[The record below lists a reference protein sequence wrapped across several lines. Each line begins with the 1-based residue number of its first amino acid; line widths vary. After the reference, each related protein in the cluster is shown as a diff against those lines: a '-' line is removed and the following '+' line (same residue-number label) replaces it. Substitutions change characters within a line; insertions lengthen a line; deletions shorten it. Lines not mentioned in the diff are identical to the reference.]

1 MIAVDTNVVAYLL
14 LPSPYSGAA
23 DQLRSMDGD
32 WIAPPL
38 WRSEFRSVLNLARR
52 ASRLDLATALSLLE
66 LAEEVMRRADTTP
79 DPRLVMQL
87 AEISGCTTYDCE
99 FVEVAERRGLP
110 LYTADKQVLLAFPAI
125 ARGMPTN

>member
-14 LPSPYSGAA
+14 LPGPYSGAV
-23 DQLRSMDGD
+23 DQLRSLDAD

-38 WRSEFRSVLNLARR
+38 WRSEFRNVLNMARR
-52 ASRLDLATALSLLE
+52 ASQLDLPAALSLLE
-66 LAEEVMRRADTTP
+66 LAEEVMRRSDVTP
-79 DPRLVMQL
+79 DPRRVMQL

-110 LYTADKQVLLAFPAI
+110 LYTADKKVLQAFPDI